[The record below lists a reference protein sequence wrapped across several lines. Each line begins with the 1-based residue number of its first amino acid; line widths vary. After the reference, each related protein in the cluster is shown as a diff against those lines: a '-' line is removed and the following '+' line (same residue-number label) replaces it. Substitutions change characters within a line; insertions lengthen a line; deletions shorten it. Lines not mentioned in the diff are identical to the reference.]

1 MSALETYAVKR
12 PLWFAC
18 LCIAVCVPAFFMP
31 FMEGMEDV
39 RAVLGELFTYFP
51 VYVCASALC
60 AWLSY
65 GRKTYV
71 AWILIAVL
79 ALSYLSIW
87 LLARSYG
94 L

>member
-1 MSALETYAVKR
+1 MSMPETYAARR
-12 PLWFAC
+12 PWWFGCVCVLA
-18 LCIAVCVPAFFMP
+18 CVPAFFMP
-31 FMEGMEDV
+31 FMEGMEEV
-39 RAVLGELFTYFP
+39 RAALGKLFTYFP

-71 AWILIAVL
+71 AWILIGVL

-87 LLARSYG
+87 LLYRSYG